1 MSIID
6 ITPGDIL
13 RLKKKHPCGQDQWLV
28 LKTGVD
34 FRIRCLGCEREVLM
48 ERQVLERKL
57 KGTTRSVS
65 DEPES
70 K

>member
-28 LKTGVD
+28 LKTGID